1 MDIGTAKPSRS
12 VRAWVDYR
20 MVDLCDPGD
29 EFSVHEFQRVARRH
43 IEELATQYRRVV
55 IAGGSGLHFRAVVDP
70 LTFAPTDAVVRKEL
84 EEQTLE
90 SLTQELIAADPD
102 AGALVDMENPRRVI
116 RAVEILRL
124 AGETPTMRAG
134 TPEASKVRAYEPLYP
149 IAAFGIDALDAS
161 PQRVARRLDAMIESG
176 FIAEVEALAP
186 TLGTS
191 ASQAVG
197 YRSFARMMGG
207 EISREDAIT
216 DTIRATNGL
225 VKRQRTYFRRDPR
238 IEWIPWHDDQ
248 VERVERAVNLIGKK
262 MQWIS

>member
-1 MDIGTAKPSRS
+1 
-12 VRAWVDYR
+12 
-20 MVDLCDPGD
+20 MVDICDPGD
-29 EFSVHEFQRVARRH
+29 EFTVHEFQREARRH
-43 IEELATQYRRVV
+43 IEELATQHRRVV

-70 LTFAPTDAVVRKEL
+70 LTFAPTDAVLRKEL

-102 AGALVDMENPRRVI
+102 AGAFIDMENPRRVI

-124 AGETPTMRAG
+124 AGETPTRRAA
-134 TPEASKVRAYEPLYP
+134 TPEASKVRAYESLHP
-149 IAAFGIDALDAS
+149 ITAFGIDALDAS
-161 PQRVARRLDAMIESG
+161 PERVRRRLDAMIESG

-186 TLGTS
+186 SLGTS

-197 YRSFARMMGG
+197 YRSFARMIAG

-248 VERVERAVNLIGKK
+248 AERIERAVNLIGKK